1 MRGARPGF
9 FVEFAHATVKDKDR
23 RAGIARSDFDVLP
36 GNAAR
41 PTCLQGFEGGFFGRK
56 ARGVMLR
63 GDRSATIAVSALV
76 QSINA
81 LDKARRA
88 LHHFAHAVN
97 FDEIYADG
105 NNH

>member
-1 MRGARPGF
+1 MRGARARF
-9 FVEFAHATVKDKDR
+9 FVEFAHATVENKDG
-23 RAGIARSDFDVLP
+23 RAGFARRDFDVLP

-41 PTCLQGFEGGFFGRK
+41 PSCLQGFERSFFGRE

-63 GDRSATIAVSALV
+63 GDSSATVAVSSLV

-81 LDKARRA
+81 LDEARRA
-88 LHHFAHAVN
+88 QHHFAHAVN